1 MPRTIFDQRNANSAK
16 PPISFSHMLIT
27 RKENRIVDYIVV
39 ILAIAMVGLYALL
52 IGWLLPKH

>member
-1 MPRTIFDQRNANSAK
+1 MPRTIFDQLNPNPAK
-16 PPISFSHMLIT
+16 LRGRSDAKLTS
-27 RKENRIVDYIVV
+27 RKENQTVDYIVV

>member
-1 MPRTIFDQRNANSAK
+1 
-16 PPISFSHMLIT
+16 MLIS
-27 RKENRIVDYIVV
+27 RKENQTVDYIVV